1 MKAIR
6 FGFLLFIFTANMFSQ
21 TIDLE
26 GQVIT
31 NLDAENIHVINKT
44 SKKFTITNASGA
56 FVIPGMLNDVIII
69 SSIQHQLISLVVDA
83 EMLQEKQIQVFL
95 EPLVNMLDEVLVGK
109 VLSGNLLQ
117 DVQSIASEPM
127 TAKKAGIPS
136 YQGKMPTQTE
146 RRLSYAKSGMI
157 GMLVNTINGNI
168 KRYKRQAELEEK
180 DELLHKIRVAHE
192 ADLFTN
198 YPLEP
203 ALRMD
208 YFYFCSE
215 DTKFLERCKS
225 INGIDVLQ
233 FLVEKLERYKQNI
246 KR

>member
-1 MKAIR
+1 M
-6 FGFLLFIFTANMFSQ
+6 
-21 TIDLE
+21 E

-31 NLDAENIHVINKT
+31 NLDAENIHIINKT

-56 FVIPGMLNDVIII
+56 FVIPGKLNDVIII

-95 EPLVNMLDEVLVGK
+95 EPLVNMLDEVVVGK

-157 GMLVNTINGNI
+157 GMLVITINGNI

-180 DELLHKIRVAHE
+180 DELLHKIRVAYE

-208 YFYFCSE
+208 YFYFCS
-215 DTKFLERCKS
+215 
-225 INGIDVLQ
+225 
-233 FLVEKLERYKQNI
+233 
-246 KR
+246 